1 MSEHFWGSNKGF
13 EILANSVQNPLG
25 MTWMVYSGV
34 SSNLGIKWF
43 QLSVSLLTLFAT

>member
-1 MSEHFWGSNKGF
+1 
-13 EILANSVQNPLG
+13 

-43 QLSVSLLTLFAT
+43 QLSLTVISYLLHNYMNERK

>member
-1 MSEHFWGSNKGF
+1 
-13 EILANSVQNPLG
+13 

-43 QLSVSLLTLFAT
+43 QLNLTVIRYLLHNHMTERK